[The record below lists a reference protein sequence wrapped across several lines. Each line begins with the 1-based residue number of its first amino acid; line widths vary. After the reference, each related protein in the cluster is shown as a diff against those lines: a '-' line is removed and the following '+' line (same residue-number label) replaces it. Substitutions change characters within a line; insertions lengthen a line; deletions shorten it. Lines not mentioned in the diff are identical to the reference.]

1 MTGVDDAAAS
11 PTAAA
16 KFEEPPSESE
26 VAPSD
31 KSKLPEMPAAAKW
44 IAAFE

>member
-16 KFEEPPSESE
+16 KFEEPASESE
-26 VAPSD
+26 VTLSD
-31 KSKLPEMPAAAKW
+31 KQPCFGLSSAL
-44 IAAFE
+44 